1 MKKYAVVIGFG
12 VLMTVVCFAQQGS
25 WKSEHYDSLLVAPN
39 ATEVNY
45 IEWQSGLHQVTYI
58 VEEPY
63 PASDVLSFICED
75 LKQKGWTPKPGCSDR
90 NLWMKMGPYGPGSP
104 RAQYRWM
111 SAWENENNE
120 QVEYMLDYTDSK
132 SEHYLRTLHVQAY
145 TNSLS
150 PQERS
155 ARSARLQA
163 ELAKAETE
171 EKLNRQ
177 VLRYKYGVA
186 ILAYLAVLGTPLI
199 LSFTKSQFTVLY
211 RGPYSWLTS
220 INLLLFGTV
229 ITPLLWIGAVLIS
242 AVFGK
247 GGLGLGL
254 VAGVAGA
261 VVMMMF
267 ARVGYIACAIVPL
280 LAIGFVSAAKI
291 PRAVRIVHCALS
303 LATFSFFAL
312 CIHFFSG
319 PLIHW

>member
-12 VLMTVVCFAQQGS
+12 VLTVACFAQQGS
-25 WKSEHYDSLLVAPN
+25 WKTEHYDSLLVAPN

-90 NLWMKMGPYGPGSP
+90 NLWMKMGPYGPGNP
-104 RAQYRWM
+104 GAQYRWM

-120 QVEYMLDYTDSK
+120 QVQYMLDYTDSK
-132 SEHYLRTLHVQAY
+132 TDHYLRTLHVQAY

-171 EKLNRQ
+171 EKVNRQ

-186 ILAYLAVLGTPLI
+186 ILVYLVVLGTPLI
-199 LSFTKSQFTVLY
+199 LLFTKSRSTVFY
-211 RGPYSWLTS
+211 RGRYAWLTS
-220 INLLLFGTV
+220 INLLLFGTLA
-229 ITPLLWIGAVLIS
+229 TPLLWVGGTQIS
-242 AVFGK
+242 AVLGK
-247 GGLGLGL
+247 EGML
-254 VAGVAGA
+254 VTAVAGA

-267 ARVGYIACAIVPL
+267 ARVGYIACAIVLL
-280 LAIGFVSAAKI
+280 LAMGILSAKKI
-291 PRAVRIVHCALS
+291 PRTVRIVHCALS
-303 LATFSFFAL
+303 LATFGFFSL

>member
-1 MKKYAVVIGFG
+1 MKKNAVVIGFG
-12 VLMTVVCFAQQGS
+12 VLLTVACFAQQGS
-25 WKSEHYDSLLVAPN
+25 WKTEHYDSLLVAPK

-58 VEEPY
+58 LEEPY

-90 NLWMKMGPYGPGSP
+90 NPWMKMGLYGPGSP

-120 QVEYMLDYTDSK
+120 QVQYTLDYKDSK
-132 SEHYLRTLHVQAY
+132 SEHYLRTLHLQAY

-171 EKLNRQ
+171 EKVNRQ

-186 ILAYLAVLGTPLI
+186 ILVYLVVLGTPLI
-199 LSFTKSQFTVLY
+199 LAFTKSRSTVFY
-211 RGPYSWLTS
+211 RGRYAWLTS
-220 INLLLFGTV
+220 INLLLFGTLA
-229 ITPLLWIGAVLIS
+229 TPLLWVGGTQIS
-242 AVFGK
+242 AVLGK
-247 GGLGLGL
+247 EGML
-254 VAGVAGA
+254 VTAVAGA

-267 ARVGYIACAIVPL
+267 ARVGYIACAIVLL
-280 LAIGFVSAAKI
+280 LAMGILSADKI
-291 PRAVRIVHCALS
+291 PRAVRFVHCALS

-312 CIHFFSG
+312 CIHLFSG